1 MKRMQVSELRS
12 QGRKFFENR
21 IYSRCY
27 RIERAD
33 IDVTQPGY
41 VEVCLFVAT
50 VFYVRFDL
58 SQIHAKDQRYPRG
71 HTSRIAHFGG
81 IVGNEKTCCRNSVVE
96 KRFAILTVADISLG
110 DIPAIRLVSV
120 YTPESVVL
128 NIRQPP
134 HATQITVQMLLQA
147 LYRNIYTF
155 RVLFYVKHGVIVML
169 VCFGSKFAFTRF
181 ISRAICPR
189 MPTEYGNSGVG
200 NI

>member
-1 MKRMQVSELRS
+1 MQVTELRS
-12 QGRKFFENR
+12 QGRKLFEHC
-21 IYSRCY
+21 IHSGYY

-33 IDVTQPGY
+33 IDVTQSGD
-41 VEVCLFVAT
+41 VEMRLFVAT
-50 VFYVRFDL
+50 VFYVRFDPG
-58 SQIHAKDQRYPRG
+58 QIHAKDQRDPRG
-71 HTSRIAHFGG
+71 HASRVAHFGG
-81 IVGNEKTCCRNSVVE
+81 IVSNEKTCCRNSVVK
-96 KRFAILTVADISLG
+96 KRFAILTVADISFG

-120 YTPESVVL
+120 YTPESVIL
-128 NIRQPP
+128 NIRQSP
-134 HATQITVQMLLQA
+134 HLAQIAVQMLLQA

-181 ISRAICPR
+181 ISLAICPR